1 MAATESRVEGEA
13 PKRRD
18 ARLIEMHGIGKEF
31 LGVRVLDA
39 VDLDCEAG
47 EVHAIVG
54 ENGAGK
60 STLMKILC
68 GAYRPSEGEIR
79 IDGEP
84 VSFHHP
90 LDGQQAGVAIIYQE
104 FNLLPDRTVAEN
116 IFLGREPR
124 RGVLI
129 DRGAMEER
137 SAELL
142 AELAPDDPISPR
154 ELVGNL
160 PVARQQT
167 VEIAKALS
175 LDSRVMVMDEPTAAL
190 AAHEVERLFEQV
202 RSGSRR
208 AASPSSTS
216 RTA

>member
-1 MAATESRVEGEA
+1 MAATESRVEGER
-13 PKRRD
+13 RRD

-104 FNLLPDRTVAEN
+104 FNLLPDRGSRRTSSSAGSRGAGADRPRRDGGA
-116 IFLGREPR
+116 LGGAARRARPRRSDLAARAGREPAGR
-124 RGVLI
+124 AAAG
-129 DRGAMEER
+129 R
-137 SAELL
+137 S
-142 AELAPDDPISPR
+142 R
-154 ELVGNL
+154 
-160 PVARQQT
+160 
-167 VEIAKALS
+167 
-175 LDSRVMVMDEPTAAL
+175 
-190 AAHEVERLFEQV
+190 
-202 RSGSRR
+202 SRR
-208 AASPSSTS
+208 PCRSTPG
-216 RTA
+216 

>member
-1 MAATESRVEGEA
+1 
-13 PKRRD
+13 
-18 ARLIEMHGIGKEF
+18 
-31 LGVRVLDA
+31 
-39 VDLDCEAG
+39 
-47 EVHAIVG
+47 
-54 ENGAGK
+54 
-60 STLMKILC
+60 MKILC
-68 GAYRPSEGEIR
+68 GAYRSEGEIQ

-84 VSFHHP
+84 VFHHP

-104 FNLLPDRTVAEN
+104 FNLPDRTVAQN

-160 PVARQQT
+160 PVA
-167 VEIAKALS
+167 
-175 LDSRVMVMDEPTAAL
+175 
-190 AAHEVERLFEQV
+190 
-202 RSGSRR
+202 GSRR
-208 AASPSSTS
+208 SRSRRPCRSTPG
-216 RTA
+216 